1 MVGYPEGCASCL
13 RLEIVKV
20 KISNFPECFEC
31 SCNGFVFN
39 IQRVMP
45 ESYTQI
51 KDVQEVGKILLLL
64 HMAIKLQQVSDGKMP
79 VKDRNIH
86 GDPRRL
92 SLSDRGD
99 IFSSWCAFEVEFLV
113 WLLQLRRLPGSC
125 KILHALSCLRSLTFL
140 ERSSGNQLF
149 ILLMFIPRKLCHQ
162 GQVEELICWGWM
174 HFGDKR
180 ANIISY
186 LAIYVIKI
194 PTEVDTFLV
203 VWQPVT
209 KQSSN

>member
-1 MVGYPEGCASCL
+1 MVSYPERWALCL

-20 KISNFPECFEC
+20 KIFNFPVRFEC

-64 HMAIKLQQVSDGKMP
+64 HMAIKLQQVSDGKMS

-86 GDPRRL
+86 VEPRRL
-92 SLSDRGD
+92 SLSNRGD
-99 IFSSWCAFEVEFLV
+99 TFRSWCAFEVEFLV

-125 KILHALSCLRSLTFL
+125 KILCALGCLRSLTFL

-149 ILLMFIPRKLCHQ
+149 ILLMFIPGKLCHQ
-162 GQVEELICWGWM
+162 GQVEELISWGWV

-194 PTEVDTFLV
+194 PTKVDTFLV

-209 KQSSN
+209 RQSTN